1 MKNDLFYTWCSKKNS
16 NKSSFVSF
24 THSKYIHWTQSIQ
37 QAPCYTQDTK
47 MNKDTVVFREPTQ
60 SSLAARKKHCNNNKW
75 WWKAGRWL
83 EFYSQSHPLTS
94 YFMVS
99 KKRLLANFGFLFSSF
114 LKRQYIN
121 NSPITLYC
129 ISIFKFSAEPL
140 LFNISCFLI
149 NGSSLSGNPISAKC
163 HCPDQRGHDLATNT
177 YLFNKPTT
185 HLLQN
190 AHFMISHLRDL
201 PP

>member
-140 LFNISCFLI
+140 LFNIYFMF
-149 NGSSLSGNPISAKC
+149 
-163 HCPDQRGHDLATNT
+163 
-177 YLFNKPTT
+177 FNKWKLPEWEP
-185 HLLQN
+185 
-190 AHFMISHLRDL
+190 HFCQVPL
-201 PP
+201 PWPERTRPGHQYLSV